1 MINIASLAFYYNQS
15 LVFLTR
21 QHLQSHWKNW
31 KTKEK
36 TSKELMTEFE
46 EELITNWHRM
56 NLQYQSL
63 VELLH
68 LLKLA
73 GGEAVVAE
81 WPV

>member
-1 MINIASLAFYYNQS
+1 MSVAFYYNQN

-31 KTKEK
+31 KTTEK
-36 TSKELMTEFE
+36 TSKELLTEFE

-56 NLQYQSL
+56 SLQYQSL
-63 VELLH
+63 VIPPH

-73 GGEAVVAE
+73 GEEAVVVE
-81 WPV
+81 LPV